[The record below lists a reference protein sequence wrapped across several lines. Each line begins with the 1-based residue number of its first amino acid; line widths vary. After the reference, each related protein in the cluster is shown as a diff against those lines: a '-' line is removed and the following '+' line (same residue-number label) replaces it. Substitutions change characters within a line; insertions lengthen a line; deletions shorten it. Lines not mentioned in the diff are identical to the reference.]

1 MPNIPVF
8 VKVPPRPIQN
18 LFRIRSFFFVSWS
31 LLKKLK
37 TFSVFYYSFVV
48 LKSLLL
54 EYCFTCFNY
63 KKRKVIFGQWFVA
76 IDCKTVEFFSQ
87 NRFSVA

>member
-8 VKVPPRPIQN
+8 VKFPLRPIQN

-37 TFSVFYYSFVV
+37 AFSVFYYSFVV

-63 KKRKVIFGQWFVA
+63 KKKKGDFLPVVCSNRLQNSRV
-76 IDCKTVEFFSQ
+76 FFLKIGL
-87 NRFSVA
+87 V